1 MRASAPTGFRHPR
14 KGRHTGRPLRTPGER
29 VAAAQPLAAR
39 PLTDAAYPLR
49 VKRNARKEKLVKCVL
64 APRRRRH
71 HPARD
76 GSCKLAEDH
85 SVPEGRA
92 KSALAPIRRPPYSAE
107 ARACRSA
114 SRRFFSLDRA
124 IAQPLAA
131 LPPYGCG
138 IPLAGTARFSFGKT
152 KYGAPAAPRAV
163 GRGGAR
169 ERAQF
174 SPQAETEL
182 SGLCD
187 DDNGGCIA
195 PPSAWLFPR
204 VQWDALP
211 YLFRQKYGPH
221 SASWVWAYV
230 QVKSLSTTYQS
241 APGTAPASD
250 GRGASSSAVTGRTR
264 GSPSG
269 GYSL

>member
-14 KGRHTGRPLRTPGER
+14 KGRHTGRPLRPPGQR
-29 VAAAQPLAAR
+29 VAAAQPLAAL

-107 ARACRSA
+107 ARTCRSA

-152 KYGAPAAPRAV
+152 KRGPRRAPRGGERRSKGAGAV
-163 GRGGAR
+163 FAAGG
-169 ERAQF
+169 
-174 SPQAETEL
+174 
-182 SGLCD
+182 
-187 DDNGGCIA
+187 NGA
-195 PPSAWLFPR
+195 
-204 VQWDALP
+204 
-211 YLFRQKYGPH
+211 
-221 SASWVWAYV
+221 
-230 QVKSLSTTYQS
+230 
-241 APGTAPASD
+241 
-250 GRGASSSAVTGRTR
+250 
-264 GSPSG
+264 
-269 GYSL
+269 